1 VKRTWDFTITLE
13 MSDKAV
19 HKLWDWSDGSEREGR
34 ILPEWEAAKQVE
46 KWLRKRG
53 VKARLLTWQWGNPQ
67 PPKDIA
73 RDGYVMERSV
83 NPRLRVPI

>member
-1 VKRTWDFTITLE
+1 MKRTWDFTIKLQ

-19 HKLWDWSDGSEREGR
+19 NRFWDLSDESEQEGR
-34 ILPEWEAAKQVE
+34 TLPEWEAAKQVE

-67 PPKDIA
+67 PPKDEA
-73 RDGYVMERSV
+73 RDW
-83 NPRLRVPI
+83 